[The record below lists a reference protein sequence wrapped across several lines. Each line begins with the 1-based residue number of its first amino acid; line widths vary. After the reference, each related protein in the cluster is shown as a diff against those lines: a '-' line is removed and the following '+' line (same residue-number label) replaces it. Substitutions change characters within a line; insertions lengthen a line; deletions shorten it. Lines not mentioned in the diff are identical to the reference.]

1 MTAAGGASDA
11 QLVERVLAGDRE
23 AFGEVYER
31 YSDRL
36 FDFAVGMLRNREDA
50 ADAVADSFVT
60 MAERLTQLRDPSRLR
75 PWLYAVVRREC
86 LRRLKARTK
95 VAYGD
100 DDQLAAL
107 PDDGALPEEQ
117 AEAAAMRELVWAA
130 AEGLNER
137 DQALLDLHLRHG
149 LEGQEL
155 ADAMGISA
163 GNAYTSLN
171 RLKTQLERAL
181 GALLV
186 ARQGSADCAALGVV
200 LDGWDGTFSVLMRKR
215 VARHVDQ
222 CVVCD
227 QRRAALAPLS
237 LVAGVP
243 LLLAP
248 SSLRD
253 RVLGDVRLVSHFS
266 DGGSGG
272 GSGGAAGSAG
282 GPTGTAGGFTGGA
295 TAAGSAGTVAA
306 VRRRRFVQ
314 LLPVVAAMLV
324 IGLIV
329 AVGVLNRDGTVLA
342 ESETGAEGDEM
353 TAAEALAAGE
363 VVTVLPSPDPLSPV
377 PTTADPTVAP
387 PRTAPPTTAPPTTAP
402 PTTAPPAP
410 GIVVL
415 VRPSLLDLGEQLRVG
430 DVTLSNT
437 GDQAVDYAFTPG
449 AAWVLQPAAG
459 TLPAGQSVV
468 VPVAIDRQALPVGTS
483 DAPVTVTWASG
494 AASFTVRAT
503 VLPPPGR
510 TPSLQAP

>member
-1 MTAAGGASDA
+1 MTAAGATSDA
-11 QLVERVLAGDRE
+11 RLVERVLDGDRE
-23 AFGEVYER
+23 AFAAIYER

-60 MAERLTQLRDPSRLR
+60 MAERLSQLRDPSRLR

-95 VAYGD
+95 VAHGD

-107 PDDGALPEEQ
+107 PDQGALPEEQ
-117 AEAAAMRELVWAA
+117 AESGAMRALVWAA

-137 DQALLDLHLRHG
+137 DRAVLDLHLRHG

-171 RLKTQLERAL
+171 RLKSQLERAL

-186 ARQGSADCAALGVV
+186 ARQGSADCAALGAV
-200 LDGWDGTFSVLMRKR
+200 LEGWDGTFSVLMRKR

-237 LVAGVP
+237 LVAGLP

-248 SSLRD
+248 STLRD
-253 RVLGDVRLVSHFS
+253 RVLGDVRLVSYFS
-266 DGGSGG
+266 EGGP
-272 GSGGAAGSAG
+272 GAGGSAG
-282 GPTGTAGGFTGGA
+282 GPTG
-295 TAAGSAGTVAA
+295 AAGPAVAD
-306 VRRRRFVQ
+306 VRRRRFAQ
-314 LLPVVAAMLV
+314 LLPVVAATLT
-324 IGLIV
+324 IGLLV
-329 AVGVLNRDGTVLA
+329 AVGVVNRDGALLADSEVGA
-342 ESETGAEGDEM
+342 ESGADGV
-353 TAAEALAAGE
+353 TTAEALAAGE
-363 VVTVLPSPDPLSPV
+363 VVSVLPSPDPLSPV
-377 PTTADPTVAP
+377 PTTADPVPAP
-387 PRTAPPTTAPPTTAP
+387 ATTPPTAAPPTTAQPPP
-402 PTTAPPAP
+402 P
-410 GIVVL
+410 GIAVL
-415 VRPSLLDLGEQLRVG
+415 VSPSLLDLGEQARVG
-430 DVTLSNT
+430 DVTLTNT

-449 AAWVLQPAAG
+449 AAWVLPPAAG

-468 VPVAIDRQALPVGTS
+468 VPVVIDRRSLPTGTS
-483 DAPVTVTWASG
+483 EAVVTVAWASG

-503 VLPPPGR
+503 EPADPGSG
-510 TPSLQAP
+510 PSLQAP

>member
-1 MTAAGGASDA
+1 MTAAGATSDA
-11 QLVERVLAGDRE
+11 RLVERVLDGDRE
-23 AFGEVYER
+23 AFAAVYER

-60 MAERLTQLRDPSRLR
+60 MAERLSQLRDPSRLR

-107 PDDGALPEEQ
+107 PDEGALPEEQ
-117 AEAAAMRELVWAA
+117 AEASAMRELVWAA
-130 AEGLNER
+130 AEGLNDR

-171 RLKTQLERAL
+171 RLKIQLERAL

-186 ARQGSADCAALGVV
+186 ARQGSADCAALGAV
-200 LDGWDGTFSVLMRKR
+200 LEGWDGTFSVLMRKR

-222 CVVCD
+222 CVACD

-248 SSLRD
+248 STLRD
-253 RVLGDVRLVSHFS
+253 RVLGDTRLVSFFS
-266 DGGSGG
+266 EGGPGSGG
-272 GSGGAAGSAG
+272 SAAGSTGAAGPAG
-282 GPTGTAGGFTGGA
+282 GVGPGGA
-295 TAAGSAGTVAA
+295 RTVAD
-306 VRRRRFVQ
+306 VRRRRFAQ
-314 LLPVVAAMLV
+314 LLPVMAAMLV
-324 IGLIV
+324 IGLLV
-329 AVGVLNRDGTVLA
+329 AVGVLNRDGALLA
-342 ESETGAEGDEM
+342 DSDVGADSGEDGV
-353 TAAEALAAGE
+353 TTAEALAAGDI
-363 VVTVLPSPDPLSPV
+363 VTVLPSPDPLSPV
-377 PTTADPTVAP
+377 PTTADPPISLPTL
-387 PRTAPPTTAPPTTAP
+387 APPTTAPPTTTAP
-402 PTTAPPAP
+402 PPAP

-415 VRPSLLDLGEQLRVG
+415 VSPSLLDLGEQARVG
-430 DVTLSNT
+430 DVTLTNT
-437 GDQAVDYAFTPG
+437 GDQAVDYAFTPSV
-449 AAWVLQPAAG
+449 AWVLQPAAG
-459 TLPAGQSVV
+459 TLLAGQSVV
-468 VPVAIDRQALPVGTS
+468 VPVVIDRRSLPPGTS
-483 DAPVTVTWASG
+483 EAVVTVTWASG

-503 VLPPPGR
+503 QPVDPG
-510 TPSLQAP
+510 TGPSLQAP